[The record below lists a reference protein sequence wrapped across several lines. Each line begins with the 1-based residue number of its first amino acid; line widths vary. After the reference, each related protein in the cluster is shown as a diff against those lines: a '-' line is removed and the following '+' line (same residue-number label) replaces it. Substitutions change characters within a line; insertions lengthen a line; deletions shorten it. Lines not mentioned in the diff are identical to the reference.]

1 MLSKNI
7 MENLELSGILST
19 FAETKPRLFLLKLAM
34 TKIIKHIKIAG
45 VQFAVNPAHKRDMP
59 MSEEEKQRTIDFL
72 SRLDEKKPLVSVSR
86 ERGNRFDDDAFVVRW
101 ISQKCGYV
109 RDKEEYKSVAHAAI
123 EASGKSYFKARVC
136 EVVVADNGYFMVEV
150 VLTHEPERL
159 PMVDRWAQWNINVPA
174 MELSENE
181 RMLQDALMMLEDMDA
196 LDADEI
202 QQYCE
207 IIVRHG
213 RHALWCEARRGI
225 EDVIS
230 RLEAVPNMHDMAE
243 ELDHLLT
250 GMCNGRREQERRDEW
265 WPEVQNSE
273 EASDVVRQ
281 WRHEKGT
288 DVREAS
294 KMELTGWL
302 MEIEKQLSEI
312 PTIANPETE
321 DEILLMTRSYYAM
334 VPECKWRRILAA
346 MIIRRQLRA
355 WLGLP
360 MAGLAGVEHVMQQ
373 EELRFIGEMVN
384 YSQTLPTYD
393 EVRVLQTFIYRHA
406 PSLPPKVKEV
416 VDGMTARFGER
427 DALLREQTD
436 AMKEIAS
443 RPTFNEYTAVK
454 HVENEILNV
463 EAGGKGVEKHVG

>member
-1 MLSKNI
+1 MC
-7 MENLELSGILST
+7 E
-19 FAETKPRLFLLKLAM
+19 
-34 TKIIKHIKIAG
+34 IIKHIKIAG

-59 MSEEEKQRTIDFL
+59 MSEEEKQRTVDFL
-72 SRLDEKKPLVSVSR
+72 SKLDEKKPLVSVSR
-86 ERGNRFDDDAFVVRW
+86 EKGNMFDDDAFVVRW

-123 EASGKSYFKARVC
+123 EASGKPYFKAKVV
-136 EVVVADNGYFMVEV
+136 EVTVADNGYFMVEV
-150 VLTHEPERL
+150 VLKHEPERL
-159 PMVDRWAQWNINVPA
+159 PVVDRWAQWDINVPMIA
-174 MELSENE
+174 LSENGL
-181 RMLQDALMMLEDMDA
+181 MLQDALMMLGDMDA
-196 LDADEI
+196 LDKDEI
-202 QQYCE
+202 RQYCE
-207 IIVRHG
+207 VIVKHG
-213 RHALWCEARRGI
+213 RHALWREAKCGI

-230 RLEAVPNMHDMAE
+230 RLEAVPDMHDMAE

-265 WPEVQNSE
+265 WPEVLNSA
-273 EASDVVRQ
+273 EASDVVRE
-281 WRHEKGT
+281 WRHDKGI
-288 DVREAS
+288 DIREAS

-302 MEIEKQLSEI
+302 MEIEKQLSDI

-334 VPECKWRRILAA
+334 VPECKWLKILSA

-384 YSQTLPTYD
+384 YSQTLPNYE
-393 EVRVLQTFIYRHA
+393 EVRVLQTFIYRHVQ
-406 PSLPPKVKEV
+406 SLPPKVKEV
-416 VDGMTARFGER
+416 VDGMTARFSEH

-443 RPTFNEYTAVK
+443 RPTIKEYNAVK
-454 HVENEILNV
+454 HVENEIQNV

>member
-1 MLSKNI
+1 MC
-7 MENLELSGILST
+7 E
-19 FAETKPRLFLLKLAM
+19 
-34 TKIIKHIKIAG
+34 IIKHIKIAG
-45 VQFAVNPAHKRDMP
+45 VQFAVNSAHKRDLP
-59 MSEEEKQRTIDFL
+59 MSEEEKQRTVDFL

-86 ERGNRFDDDAFVVRW
+86 EKGNMFDDDAFVVRW

-109 RDKEEYKSVAHAAI
+109 RDKEEDKSVAHAAI
-123 EASGKSYFKARVC
+123 EANGKPYFKARVV
-136 EVVVADNGYFMVEV
+136 EVMVADNGYFMVEV

-196 LDADEI
+196 LDADEMR
-202 QQYCE
+202 QYCE

-230 RLEAVPNMHDMAE
+230 RLEAVPDMHDMAE

-265 WPEVQNSE
+265 WPEVLNSA
-273 EASDVVRQ
+273 EASDVVRE
-281 WRHEKGT
+281 WRHDKGI
-288 DVREAS
+288 DIREAS
-294 KMELTGWL
+294 KMELTRWL
-302 MEIEKQLSEI
+302 TEIEKQLSDI

-334 VPECKWRRILAA
+334 VSECKWRKILAA

-355 WLGLP
+355 WLGMP
-360 MAGLAGVEHVMQQ
+360 MVGLSGIEQVIQQ
-373 EELRFIGEMVN
+373 EELHFIAEIVK
-384 YSQTLPTYD
+384 YSQTLPNYE
-393 EVRVLQTFIYRHA
+393 EVRVLQTFIYCHVQ
-406 PSLPPKVKEV
+406 SLPPKVKEV
-416 VDGMTARFGER
+416 VDGMTARFSER

-443 RPTFNEYTAVK
+443 RPTIKEYNAVK
-454 HVENEILNV
+454 HVENEIQNV
-463 EAGGKGVEKHVG
+463 EAGGKGVEKHCK